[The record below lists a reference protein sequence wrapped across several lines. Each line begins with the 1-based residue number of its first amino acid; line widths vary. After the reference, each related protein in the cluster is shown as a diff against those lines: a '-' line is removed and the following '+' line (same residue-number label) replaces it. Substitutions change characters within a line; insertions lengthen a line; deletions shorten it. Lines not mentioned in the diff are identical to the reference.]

1 MDGCSM
7 NDYIDGK
14 WLDLKNIYLGRIEE
28 HGYLYYDI
36 YMAMLL
42 GICGTRE
49 EKEKYFKSFS
59 DFLLSDCSMTEEKED
74 DLGILCTSKDCK
86 SAKSFLLSINKEIGG
101 DLLNAM
107 FHFSQNEFEKVVD
120 LLYPIRYS
128 VYKIGGSNAQRDL
141 INLILV
147 NAALQCSSD
156 IHKKLGFSLLNERL
170 AFQPGSQLTNRIA
183 SRFMS

>member
-49 EKEKYFKSFS
+49 EK
-59 DFLLSDCSMTEEKED
+59 
-74 DLGILCTSKDCK
+74 
-86 SAKSFLLSINKEIGG
+86 
-101 DLLNAM
+101 
-107 FHFSQNEFEKVVD
+107 
-120 LLYPIRYS
+120 
-128 VYKIGGSNAQRDL
+128 
-141 INLILV
+141 
-147 NAALQCSSD
+147 
-156 IHKKLGFSLLNERL
+156 
-170 AFQPGSQLTNRIA
+170 
-183 SRFMS
+183 